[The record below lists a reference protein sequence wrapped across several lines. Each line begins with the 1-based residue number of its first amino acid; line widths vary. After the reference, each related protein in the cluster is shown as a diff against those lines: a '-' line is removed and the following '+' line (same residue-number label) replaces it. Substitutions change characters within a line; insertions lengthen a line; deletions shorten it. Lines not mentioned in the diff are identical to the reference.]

1 MAFQPGYKAY
11 LALDSAAG
19 AVTNLSPYIDDV
31 SFGVSTEMGDV
42 STIGTSTK
50 AFIPLLAGGDTI
62 PLAGPY
68 DVTVH
73 THLGNAIGTSNA
85 GTTLTVIYGPGG
97 SVSGQAKMQ
106 AECYI
111 TNYQLKSA
119 VGSRSDWSA
128 TLQVT
133 AATTIGTW

>member
-1 MAFQPGYKAY
+1 MAFKPGYSAF

-19 AVTNLSPYIDDV
+19 TPVNLSPYIDDV
-31 SFGVSTEMGDV
+31 SIPWSTEMLEV

-50 AFIPLLAGGDTI
+50 AFIPGLVGGDSI

-68 DVTVH
+68 DTALH
-73 THLGNAIGTSNA
+73 THMSNAKGTSDA
-85 GTTLTVIYGPGG
+85 GTTLTIQYGPGG
-97 SVSGQAKMQ
+97 SVAGQAKQ
-106 AECYI
+106 TAECYI
-111 TNYQLKSA
+111 SNYTLKSA

-133 AATTIGTW
+133 AATTSTTW

>member
-1 MAFQPGYKAY
+1 MAFKRGADAF

-19 AVTNLSPYIDDV
+19 TPVNLSPYIDDV
-31 SFGVSTEMGDV
+31 SMQVSVDMLEV

-50 AFIPLLAGGDTI
+50 AMIPGLAGGDTI

-73 THLGNAIGTSNA
+73 THLSNALGTSNA
-85 GTTLTVIYGPGG
+85 GTTLTVQYGPGG
-97 SVSGQAKMQ
+97 SVSGQAKMS
-106 AECYI
+106 AEVFI
-111 TNYQLKSA
+111 SNYTLKSA

-133 AATTIGTW
+133 AATTLGTW

>member
-19 AVTNLSPYIDDV
+19 TPTNLSPYIDDV
-31 SFGVSTEMGDV
+31 TVSQSVDMLDV
-42 STIGTSTK
+42 STIGTASKSSLPGLT
-50 AFIPLLAGGDTI
+50 AGDTI

-73 THLGNAIGTSNA
+73 THLSNALGTSNA
-85 GTTLTVIYGPGG
+85 GTSLTVLYGPGG
-97 SVSGQAKMQ
+97 SVSGQAKVQ
-106 AECYI
+106 AEVFI
-111 TNYQLKSA
+111 ANYTLKSA
-119 VGSRSDWSA
+119 VGSRADWSA

-133 AATTIGTW
+133 GAFTNGTW

>member
-1 MAFQPGYKAY
+1 MAFQPGARAY

-19 AVTNLSPYIDDV
+19 TPVNLSPYIDDTEV
-31 SFGVSTEMGDV
+31 SQSTEMLET
-42 STIGTSTK
+42 STIGTLTK
-50 AFIPLLAGGDTI
+50 AFIPGLQAGDTI

-68 DVTVH
+68 DILVH
-73 THLGNAIGTSNA
+73 THMHQAKGTSDA
-85 GTTLTVIYGPGG
+85 GTTLTVQYGPGG
-97 SVSGQAKMQ
+97 SVSGQAKVT

-111 TNYQLKSA
+111 SNYTLKSA

-133 AATTIGTW
+133 GAYTNASW